1 MSDRLKNKGL
11 LAELREQLDALEDRA
26 TNCKASLLDAT
37 FVLKTHFD
45 LDTGRIRGAAK
56 DLADAIEEGQAIRAR
71 IDKLEEELGL

>member
-1 MSDRLKNKGL
+1 MTERLKQLGL
-11 LAELREQLDALEDRA
+11 LTELRDQLAELEDRA
-26 TNCKASLLDAT
+26 KNCKSSLQDAC

-45 LDTGRIRGAAK
+45 LDTGRIRGAAN